1 MQAIFHELW
10 QLRMQRNRTVQ
21 CNILNNSHPE
31 LVISSTPSLDLP
43 FQPLFAQDNE
53 ENGLLRVASV
63 VVFSQ
68 FGSRVPLP
76 LFNLVLHQYGV
87 TFLKLPQHL
96 MNRQKVMVLVSWFTT
111 CNKSLSLLP
120 CFHSKKDKIL
130 KPHASAVQ

>member
-53 ENGLLRVASV
+53 ENGLLRATFV

-87 TFLKLPQHL
+87 TFFKLPQHL
-96 MNRQKVMVLVSWFTT
+96 MNRQKVMVLVSWFTSMQQKLVT
-111 CNKSLSLLP
+111 AALLS
-120 CFHSKKDKIL
+120 
-130 KPHASAVQ
+130 